1 MASKQLSE
9 NKAASCI
16 KTQNEEKQFFVIN
29 LTVMK
34 YLTWQ
39 NNIHIFNEKWT
50 EKLALQLKTIPRP
63 SILYMIR
70 ADSGEG

>member
-9 NKAASCI
+9 NKAASRI

-39 NNIHIFNEKWT
+39 NNIHIFNEK
-50 EKLALQLKTIPRP
+50 
-63 SILYMIR
+63 
-70 ADSGEG
+70 